1 MVKEVMTSNKAVAEA
16 VRLAKPQVIP
26 VYPITPQTTISEYL
40 AQYVADQKID
50 AKYVKVES
58 EHSAIS
64 AAVGASATGVRVFTA
79 TSSQGLMLMHE
90 ILFAAAGMRTPF
102 VLADAN
108 RAISAPLNIWN
119 DQQDSIAQRDAGWL
133 QIYVENAQ
141 EALDTTLMAY
151 KISENPKVLLPS
163 MVCLDG
169 FILTHT
175 VEPVEIPDQEPV
187 DEFLPPYNA
196 QHAYLDPKDPMS
208 IGNLADPDYYL
219 EARHDMQVA
228 MENSL
233 EVIQQTCDEFA
244 EIFGRKYGLVEP
256 YKTEDAE
263 IILVAM
269 GSLCSTIR
277 VIVDQ
282 LREKGEKVG
291 LLKIRAY
298 RPFPVEAIDEAV
310 KNCEKLAVIDKNVTF
325 GIGGALY
332 TDIKAKIHKEAYGF
346 IAGLGGRDIT
356 PDAILEV
363 YEKTKNVP
371 EKEVTWIGLKEE

>member
-40 AQYVADQKID
+40 AQYVADEKID

-64 AAVGASATGVRVFTA
+64 AAVGASGAGVRVFTA

-151 KISENPKVLLPS
+151 KISENPDVLLPS

-175 VEPVEIPDQEPV
+175 VEPVEIPLAIFITHIGVPQQAGVVKFQTLHLNFGSSILKIVGGSSVGFILQEPV
-187 DEFLPPYNA
+187 N
-196 QHAYLDPKDPMS
+196 S
-208 IGNLADPDYYL
+208 IFITRRQDVHRQRLKACRFFCHKNTGALCATNF
-219 EARHDMQVA
+219 
-228 MENSL
+228 
-233 EVIQQTCDEFA
+233 I
-244 EIFGRKYGLVEP
+244 VEP
-256 YKTEDAE
+256 LFRFIY
-263 IILVAM
+263 VA
-269 GSLCSTIR
+269 S
-277 VIVDQ
+277 
-282 LREKGEKVG
+282 
-291 LLKIRAY
+291 
-298 RPFPVEAIDEAV
+298 
-310 KNCEKLAVIDKNVTF
+310 
-325 GIGGALY
+325 
-332 TDIKAKIHKEAYGF
+332 
-346 IAGLGGRDIT
+346 
-356 PDAILEV
+356 
-363 YEKTKNVP
+363 
-371 EKEVTWIGLKEE
+371 

>member
-1 MVKEVMTSNKAVAEA
+1 MIKEVMTANKAVAEA

-40 AQYVADQKID
+40 AQYVADEKID

-64 AAVGASATGVRVFTA
+64 AAVGASGAGVRTFTA

-90 ILFAAAGMRTPF
+90 ILFAAAGMRTPI

-151 KISENPKVLLPS
+151 KVSENPSVLLPT

-175 VEPVEIPDQEPV
+175 VEPVEIPDQESV
-187 DEFLPPYNA
+187 DKFLPPYVPE
-196 QHAYLDPKDPMS
+196 HAFLDPNEPMTLGS
-208 IGNLADPDYYL
+208 FADTRFYT
-219 EARHDMQVA
+219 EARHDMDVA
-228 MENSL
+228 MTNSL
-233 EVIQQTCDEFA
+233 EVIKNTCDEFA

-256 YKTEDAE
+256 YKTEDAD

-282 LREKGEKVG
+282 LREQGEKIG

-298 RPFPVEAIDEAV
+298 RPFPVEEIKEAV
-310 KNCEKLAVIDKNVTF
+310 KNCDKIAVLDKNFTF

-332 TDIKAKIHKEAYGF
+332 SDMKVKIDKDIYGF
-346 IAGLGGRDIT
+346 IVGLGGRDIT
-356 PDAILEV
+356 PDSIIEV
-363 YEKTKNVP
+363 YEKTKEPVQD
-371 EKEVTWIGLKEE
+371 VTWIGLEEE

>member
-1 MVKEVMTSNKAVAEA
+1 MIKEVMTANKAVAEA

-40 AQYVADQKID
+40 AQYVADEKID

-64 AAVGASATGVRVFTA
+64 AAVGASGAGVRVFTA

-90 ILFAAAGMRTPF
+90 ILFAAAGMRVPI

-151 KISENPKVLLPS
+151 KVSENPSVLLPT

-175 VEPVEIPDQEPV
+175 VEPVEIPDQESV
-187 DEFLPPYNA
+187 DNFLPPYVPE
-196 QHAYLDPKDPMS
+196 HAFLDPNEPMTLGS
-208 IGNLADPDYYL
+208 FADTRFYT
-219 EARHDMQVA
+219 EARHDMDVA
-228 MENSL
+228 MTNSL
-233 EVIQQTCDEFA
+233 EVIKNTCDEFA

-256 YKTEDAE
+256 YKTEDAD

-282 LREKGEKVG
+282 LREQGEKVG

-298 RPFPVEAIDEAV
+298 RPFPVEEIKEAV
-310 KNCEKLAVIDKNVTF
+310 KNCDKIAVLDKNFTF

-332 TDIKAKIHKEAYGF
+332 SDMKVKIDKDIYGF
-346 IAGLGGRDIT
+346 IVGLGGRDIT
-356 PDAILEV
+356 PDSIIEV
-363 YEKTKNVP
+363 YEKTKEPVQD
-371 EKEVTWIGLKEE
+371 VTWIGLEEE

>member
-16 VRLAKPQVIP
+16 VRLAKPKVIP

-40 AQYVADQKID
+40 AQYVADEKID

-64 AAVGASATGVRVFTA
+64 AAVGASGAGVRVFTA

-151 KISENPKVLLPS
+151 KVSENPDVLLPS

-175 VEPVEIPDQEPV
+175 VEPVEIPEEEDV
-187 DEFLPPYNA
+187 DKFLPPYA
-196 QHAYLDPKDPMS
+196 PKHSFIDPAEPMT
-208 IGNLADPDYYL
+208 IGSFADPEYYM
-219 EARHDMQVA
+219 EARHDMEVA
-228 MENSL
+228 MDNSV
-233 EVIQQTCDEFA
+233 EIIQKTCDEFA
-244 EIFGRKYGLVEP
+244 EIFGRQYGLVEP
-256 YKTEDAE
+256 YKTDDAE
-263 IILVAM
+263 IIFVAM
-269 GSLCSTIR
+269 GSLCSSIR

-282 LREKGEKVG
+282 LRAKGEKVG

-298 RPFPVEAIDEAV
+298 RPFPTEAINEVIKDCDKIAV
-310 KNCEKLAVIDKNVTF
+310 VDKNFSF

-332 TDIKAKIHKEAYGF
+332 ADMKVKFDKEIYGF
-346 IAGLGGRDIT
+346 ITGLGGRDIT
-356 PDAILEV
+356 PESLLEI

-371 EKEVTWIGLKEE
+371 EKAVTWIGLKEE